1 MIDRPNVTSSG
12 ASGPVRSARSNRA
25 SWSTAPAAKATGS
38 ISSSAARNGIPSAA
52 ITVVTR

>member
-25 SWSTAPAAKATGS
+25 SWSTAPTAKASGS
-38 ISSSAARNGIPSAA
+38 MSASATPNGTPSAA

>member
-12 ASGPVRSARSNRA
+12 ASGPVRSARSNRV

-38 ISSSAARNGIPSAA
+38 ISSRAARNGIPSAA
-52 ITVVTR
+52 IRVVTR

>member
-38 ISSSAARNGIPSAA
+38 ISSSAARNGTPSAA